1 MSNRSVLMKASPAKE
16 EPNTPNIIVWPQGY
30 QESNVNSKSEVSQ
43 LSSNNYEKDSSEKSM
58 RPFVEF
64 WITVSLGSML
74 WGFLVIKFLQ
84 WHQFPFHLYYFHIF
98 LIISCPILFLI
109 FFLHKLD
116 QSLHFKED

>member
-16 EPNTPNIIVWPQGY
+16 EPNTPNIVVWRQGY
-30 QESNVNSKSEVSQ
+30 QDNNIDKISHI
-43 LSSNNYEKDSSEKSM
+43 SSNNYDKDSSEQSM
-58 RPFVEF
+58 RPFIEF
-64 WITVSLGSML
+64 WLTVSLGSML

-98 LIISCPILFLI
+98 LIITCPIILLI
-109 FFLHKLD
+109 FLLHKLD